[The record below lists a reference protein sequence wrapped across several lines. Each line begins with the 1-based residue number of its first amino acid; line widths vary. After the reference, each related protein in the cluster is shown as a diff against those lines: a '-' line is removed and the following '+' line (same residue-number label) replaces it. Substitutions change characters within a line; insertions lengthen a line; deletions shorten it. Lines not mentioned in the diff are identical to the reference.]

1 MNITNYI
8 DFFEIL
14 DDIETFS
21 FNPTRIIEADWEI
34 IEDGSE
40 ENQ

>member
-14 DDIETFS
+14 DDSETLH
-21 FNPTRIIEADWEI
+21 FNSTQIIEADWEI
-34 IEDGSE
+34 IEGE

>member
-14 DDIETFS
+14 DDTKTFS
-21 FNPTRIIEADWEI
+21 FNPTQIIEDDWEI
-34 IEDGSE
+34 IEDKNG

>member
-14 DDIETFS
+14 NDSGTLHFDSTQ
-21 FNPTRIIEADWEI
+21 IIEADWEI
-34 IEDGSE
+34 IEDKNG